1 MVFQNI
7 NKPKSEYPAL
17 IGHSAPSTTTAD
29 EIAELKKIS
38 REELLYRHKAE
49 KLAEELQEQ
58 RSRRH
63 GYVPSASPSLHYN
76 KDRFGGLL
84 DEYSNRK
91 SPSPLHPTS
100 VRTATVIF
108 KFDAKSPREL
118 SLNRGEIVRLKR
130 EIDANWLEGER
141 NGQSGIFPRSYV
153 QLDDEYDRSRCKMRA
168 VYPFTARNANELSL
182 KLVCFEGIFPHIHAS
197 L

>member
-1 MVFQNI
+1 MVRY
-7 NKPKSEYPAL
+7 KLECSY
-17 IGHSAPSTTTAD
+17 
-29 EIAELKKIS
+29 S
-38 REELLYRHKAE
+38 R
-49 KLAEELQEQ
+49 
-58 RSRRH
+58 
-63 GYVPSASPSLHYN
+63 PSASPSLHYN

-182 KLVCFEGIFPHIHAS
+182 KLVCSEFFLYIFGNSIFLHKQNTLSCI
-197 L
+197 